1 MRLRATLACAVLL
14 ASASAQAAGRPR
26 YGGEL
31 RVAHDGPPEV
41 GEPALADTPLEATLL
56 GLLSRPVC
64 QTTADGAVAP
74 ALARTLSRPT
84 SQSLHLT
91 LPSAAVAQALARAW
105 MRLTS
110 NEGASPYRALF
121 HAVRGEARQ
130 VTPRGAAL
138 ELALAYPWPDLERAL
153 CHPALAPPVS
163 ASALGP
169 FTAAGRGA
177 LEAQTAWPQGRPY
190 LDRLLLSATD
200 QRGLSRLWSAR
211 QVQVELGVASETDA
225 VAGPALYAT
234 FLAFS
239 PRRLP
244 PDFRQA
250 VESAIDREDLT
261 RLFVQAP
268 AQPMPHLLPPVLL
281 DAPARPRPSAPS
293 AGGSRKVTLL
303 YDASVEDQ
311 RAVAERI
318 QVKLHDRGYTVALE
332 ALPRAALRARWARG
346 DFELMLHALLLPP
359 IPGPALAVVLD
370 AGGRRDLLGVEL
382 PAIGSLP
389 APAARD
395 ARARER
401 ALALAASVPLV
412 PLYAQGLGMRF
423 APDVGGVMMDAQGL
437 PSLDGLYVLPP
448 EGTAMGGRP

>member
-1 MRLRATLACAVLL
+1 M
-14 ASASAQAAGRPR
+14 
-26 YGGEL
+26 
-31 RVAHDGPPEV
+31 
-41 GEPALADTPLEATLL
+41 
-56 GLLSRPVC
+56 
-64 QTTADGAVAP
+64 
-74 ALARTLSRPT
+74 SRPT
-84 SQSLHLT
+84 AQALQLT
-91 LPSAAVAQALARAW
+91 LPSATSAQGLARAW
-105 MRLTS
+105 MRLAS

-130 VTPRGAAL
+130 LTPRGAVL
-138 ELALAYPWPDLERAL
+138 ELPLAYPWPDLERAL

-163 ASALGP
+163 TTTVGP
-169 FTAAGRGA
+169 FIAAGRGA

-190 LDRLLLSATD
+190 LDRLLLTATD
-200 QRGLSRLWSAR
+200 QRGLSRLWSSR
-211 QVQVELGVASETDA
+211 QVQVELGVASETDS
-225 VAGPALYAT
+225 VAGTALYAT

-268 AQPMPHLLPPVLL
+268 AQPMPHLLPPALL
-281 DAPARPRPSAPS
+281 DAPGRPRPAAPS
-293 AGGSRKVTLL
+293 ANPARKVTLI

-332 ALPRAALRARWARG
+332 ALSRAALRARWAQG

-359 IPGPALAVVLD
+359 IPGPALAVVLE

-382 PAIGSLP
+382 PAIGALP
-389 APAARD
+389 VATARD
-395 ARARER
+395 TRARER
-401 ALALAASVPLV
+401 ALALAGSVPLV

-437 PSLDGLYVLPP
+437 PSLDGLYVLPS
-448 EGTAMGGRP
+448 EGAALGGRP